1 MSSEGVMPLP
11 WRALLAVP
19 CVLLGVVVAVCAV
32 ALHDYAWGLALGLAA
47 TAATLVALPAGW
59 WSRLS
64 FALGWVAVLVVVT
77 PERAEGDV
85 VVSGDLDGY
94 LLLGAGIAVF
104 GAGFVGLVAPREAVR
119 DSGQSGTAP

>member
-1 MSSEGVMPLP
+1 MPRP

-19 CVLLGVVVAVCAV
+19 CALLGVVVAVCAV